1 MKLIETTKVKV
12 KKSSVFGA
20 AAIIFLLIVIVTVIR
35 MANAYNEFAESAP
48 EPLTDTENIQLIQ
61 LDSPAAGQGAAVFK
75 TSEGDITVT
84 LYESYAPKAVE
95 IFRNAAENGSLNGIP
110 CGLYEQGSIFTLDL
124 PDTEDGYTAE
134 LDKNLWP
141 FKGALCM
148 TENGDIIFINTIE
161 FTDEDRDYLSAEGE
175 LYNVRKAFLENGG
188 VPDYSRQYAVFG
200 QVTAGID
207 IVEKIAVTPMEQT
220 VTVNEVIL
228 E

>member
-12 KKSSVFGA
+12 KKSDLFGA
-20 AAIIFLLIVIVTVIR
+20 AAVIFLLIVIVTIIR

-48 EPLTDTENIQLIQ
+48 EPLTDTENIELIQ
-61 LDSPAAGQGAAVFK
+61 FNSPAADQGSAVFK
-75 TSEGDITVT
+75 TDEGDITVT

-95 IFRNAAENGSLNGIP
+95 IFRNAAENGSMNGIS

-124 PDTEDGYTAE
+124 PNTEDGYTAE

-161 FTDEDRDYLSAEGE
+161 FSDEDREYLSAEGE

-200 QVTAGID
+200 QVTQGLD
-207 IVEKIAVTPMEQT
+207 VLEKIARTPAEQT
-220 VTVNEVIL
+220 VMITEVVV